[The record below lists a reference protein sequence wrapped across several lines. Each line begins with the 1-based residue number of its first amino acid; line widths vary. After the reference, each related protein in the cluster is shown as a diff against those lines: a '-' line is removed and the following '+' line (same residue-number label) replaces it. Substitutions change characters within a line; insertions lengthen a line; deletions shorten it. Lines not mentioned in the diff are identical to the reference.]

1 MDWPQ
6 DGVKPV
12 QQTQV
17 PQIQTKDEPDRDRHG
32 WHNLMQEYSSLS
44 GRITNMETILS
55 RVSIQLQNLAQ
66 HMMYTE
72 YVKRLREIQ
81 FDAKNSLTT
90 I

>member
-1 MDWPQ
+1 
-6 DGVKPV
+6 
-12 QQTQV
+12 
-17 PQIQTKDEPDRDRHG
+17 
-32 WHNLMQEYSSLS
+32 MQEYSSLS